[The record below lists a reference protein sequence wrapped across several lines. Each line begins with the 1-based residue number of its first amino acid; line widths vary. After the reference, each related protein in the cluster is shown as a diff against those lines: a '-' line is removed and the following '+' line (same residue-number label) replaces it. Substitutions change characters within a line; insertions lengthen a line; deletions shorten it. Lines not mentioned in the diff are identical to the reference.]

1 MLELSM
7 YLEHKMTYIEK
18 IVNVETGEE
27 TTRQYTAAEIA
38 QVEARRDELQIEIEL
53 EATKA
58 TEKAA
63 LLERLGLTQDEAKL
77 LLS

>member
-1 MLELSM
+1 
-7 YLEHKMTYIEK
+7 MTYIEK

>member
-1 MLELSM
+1 M